1 MRREILVG
9 GGERL
14 EGLEGLDGLDGL
26 QGPGTETH
34 ETWPRAATIILDR
47 GAHARAKWQTMDDT
61 PVANRAPGADESSA
75 RGVPPRPAGLAV
87 IAAVAANGVIGAH
100 NAMPWSLPG
109 DLRHFRSLTT
119 GHRVVMGRKTWE
131 SVGKPLRDRENVI
144 VTRDAAFR
152 APAGCIVARTFDEA
166 LQSPALPL
174 PVFCIGGAQL
184 YAEALPRADRLYLTE
199 IDATFEGET
208 RMPAIDFDEW
218 TELSRRDELD
228 TATGIHYAFVE
239 YSRD

>member
-1 MRREILVG
+1 MSAGSTQGKGGGGRGGVG
-9 GGERL
+9 GSERL
-14 EGLEGLDGLDGL
+14 R
-26 QGPGTETH
+26 GPGRN
-34 ETWPRAATIILDR
+34 PGRAATIILGR

-61 PVANRAPGADESSA
+61 PVANSAPSTTGSPG
-75 RGVPPRPAGLAV
+75 RGVPPRPARVGI
-87 IAAVAANGVIGAH
+87 IAAVAANGVIGAR

-131 SVGKPLRDRENVI
+131 SLGKPLRDRENVI

-152 APAGCIVARTFDEA
+152 APAGCVVARTFGQA
-166 LQSPALPL
+166 LENPGLPL

-199 IDATFEGET
+199 IDATFEGDI
-208 RMPAIDFDEW
+208 RMPDIRFDEW
-218 TELSRRDELD
+218 VELSRRDEVD
-228 TATGIHYAFVE
+228 PATGIHYAFVE
-239 YSRD
+239 YSRL